1 MYVVNNHAVS
11 MDKKWNKTV
20 RSSLPMFTPAEFT
33 EHFTKWQ
40 EQSSFS
46 RQGSFF
52 YLFFQVLTE

>member
-1 MYVVNNHAVS
+1 